1 MKYRIE
7 RKSVEEI
14 LFRTFSASDWKI
26 WLIVSLIGNR
36 QPFSVIWSILEK
48 PIRNFIQMQ
57 KVDLIRHFLDFV
69 LLLFILNE
77 YILFWDA
84 INF

>member
-1 MKYRIE
+1 MKHRIE

-14 LFRTFSASDWKI
+14 LFRTFSASDWEI

-48 PIRNFIQMQ
+48 PNLKLYSNAKSWF
-57 KVDLIRHFLDFV
+57 
-69 LLLFILNE
+69 N
-77 YILFWDA
+77 
-84 INF
+84 